1 MMNQRKVLTNIIIV
15 VLVFSIFTFGII
27 CGWRF
32 FPRKVSANISESL
45 SKPVILPVSFS
56 SIAEATLPAV
66 INIITVKTVVVSA
79 PYMIPD
85 PFKDFFGI
93 IPEEKARRTGMG
105 SGFFI
110 TEDGY
115 ILTNNHVVSNA
126 DSITITLQDG
136 SKYSGKEVKVIGT
149 DPRTDLAL
157 LKIDNRKT
165 KFKYLEFG
173 NSDNL
178 KIGDWVIA
186 EGNPFGLNGTLTV
199 GVVSGKGRENL
210 HLNKGA
216 IYQNY
221 IQTDASINPGNSGG
235 PLINIKGEVIGI
247 NSAILS
253 MSGGNIGIGFAVPIN
268 MAKDIVE
275 QLMKTGKIE
284 RGYLGVYLQNLT
296 DELAKAFGLEST
308 NGVLVRDIAKNS
320 PADVY
325 GIKSGDIIIVY
336 DGKKI
341 KDSNQLSMLVAN
353 TKTGKNVDL
362 QIIREGKHKTINV
375 KIGKSDEKSVY
386 SPEIKDLQNKIYDVW
401 GLKYTDAGSEEA
413 KRLGIKADKG
423 VFITQIKQY
432 SNTYYGGIKKGD
444 EVLVVDN
451 IPIDLS
457 SKLNTILSKNIKI
470 NKPLAFKIKRG
481 DMIIYT
487 AIKPKK

>member
-1 MMNQRKVLTNIIIV
+1 MMNQKKVLTNIIIIG
-15 VLVFSIFTFGII
+15 LVFSIFIFGII
-27 CGWRF
+27 IGWKY
-32 FPRKVSANISESL
+32 FPRKISDNSADSL

-66 INIITVKTVVVSA
+66 VNIITVKTVVIST
-79 PYMIPD
+79 PYVVPE
-85 PFKDFFGI
+85 PFKNFFGV
-93 IPEEKARRTGMG
+93 IPEEKAKRTGMG

-115 ILTNNHVVSNA
+115 ILTNNHVVSDA

-136 SKYSGKEVKVIGT
+136 SKYSGKEIKVIGT

-157 LKIDNRKT
+157 LKIDNKKN

-173 NSDNL
+173 NSDNIN
-178 KIGDWVIA
+178 IGDWVIA

-199 GVVSGKGRENL
+199 GVVSGKGRGNL
-210 HLNKGA
+210 HLSKGPV
-216 IYQNY
+216 YQNY

-235 PLINIKGEVIGI
+235 PLLNIKGEVIGI

-253 MSGGNIGIGFAVPIN
+253 MSGGNIGIGFAVPID
-268 MAKDIVE
+268 MAKDIVK

-284 RGYLGVYLQNLT
+284 RGYLGIYLQNLT

-308 NGVLVRDIAKNS
+308 NGVLVRDIVVNS
-320 PADVY
+320 PAAVS
-325 GIKSGDIIIVY
+325 GLKSGDIIVMY
-336 DGKKI
+336 NGKNV
-341 KDSNQLSMLVAN
+341 KDSNQFSMLVAN
-353 TKTGKNVDL
+353 TKIGKNVEL
-362 QIIREGKHKTINV
+362 QIIREGKHKTISV

-386 SPEIKDLQNKIYDVW
+386 STESKELQNEIYDVW
-401 GLKYTDAGSEEA
+401 GLKYSDAGSDEA
-413 KRLGIKADKG
+413 RKSGINADKG

-432 SNTYYGGIKKGD
+432 SNAYYGGIKKGD
-444 EVLVVDN
+444 ELLAVDN

-457 SKLNTILSKNIKI
+457 SKLDTILSKNIKV

-481 DMIIYT
+481 DMVIYT